1 MLFKSLNTKSPMKS
15 KKINSSIRA
24 ISFTVKGFLQDFS
37 QLSNLRLDNR
47 GNYSI
52 LEQEILECA
61 NYLTSIP
68 SDNYNLNRE
77 YAETLL
83 LHWMI
88 RTTDF
93 SFNIDK
99 QIYKIIESDL
109 SLLNI
114 YLAYVAKFV
123 IENRGKSK
131 SVNEIKSNI
140 IPLLLDY
147 CNNQKK

>member
-1 MLFKSLNTKSPMKS
+1 MKS

-24 ISFTVKGFLQDFS
+24 ISFTVKGFFQDFS
-37 QLSNLRLDNR
+37 QLSNSRLDNR

-68 SDNYNLNRE
+68 SDSYNLNRE

-88 RTTDF
+88 QTTDF

-131 SVNEIKSNI
+131 TVNEMKNNI
-140 IPLLLDY
+140 IPLLLNY
-147 CNNQKK
+147 CNKQNR

>member
-1 MLFKSLNTKSPMKS
+1 MKS

-37 QLSNLRLDNR
+37 QLSNSRLNNR
-47 GNYSI
+47 ENYSI

-61 NYLTSIP
+61 NYLTSNS
-68 SDNYNLNRE
+68 SDSYNLNRE

-88 RTTDF
+88 QTTDF

-123 IENRGKSK
+123 IENRDKSK

>member
-1 MLFKSLNTKSPMKS
+1 MKS
-15 KKINSSIRA
+15 KKINLSIRA
-24 ISFTVKGFLQDFS
+24 ISFTVKDFFQDFS
-37 QLSNLRLDNR
+37 QLSNFRLNNKDD
-47 GNYSI
+47 YSI

-68 SDNYNLNRE
+68 SDSYNLNRE

-88 RTTDF
+88 QTTDF

-131 SVNEIKSNI
+131 TVNEMKNNI

-147 CNNQKK
+147 CNKQNR